1 MTSKT
6 VNYLPKVSF
15 CAFWKQVFLDRLQH
29 VSSLAVAVHV
39 YRKTFLYL
47 FLKLGHQ
54 HKDWPLY
61 LHFAKD
67 NFLKRKFL
75 IGLPIR
81 EILPSG
87 KLIFVQLDRNF
98 SFYESKRTIRVQLI
112 TTIVL
117 LVFIK
122 R

>member
-1 MTSKT
+1 M
-6 VNYLPKVSF
+6 
-15 CAFWKQVFLDRLQH
+15 
-29 VSSLAVAVHV
+29 
-39 YRKTFLYL
+39 
-47 FLKLGHQ
+47 
-54 HKDWPLY
+54 Y

-75 IGLPIR
+75 IGFPMG

-98 SFYESKRTIRVQLI
+98 SFYESKRTIRVQLR

>member
-75 IGLPIR
+75 IGFPMG

-98 SFYESKRTIRVQLI
+98 SFYESKRTIRVQLR

>member
-1 MTSKT
+1 M
-6 VNYLPKVSF
+6 
-15 CAFWKQVFLDRLQH
+15 
-29 VSSLAVAVHV
+29 
-39 YRKTFLYL
+39 
-47 FLKLGHQ
+47 
-54 HKDWPLY
+54 Y

-67 NFLKRKFL
+67 NFLKTKFL
-75 IGLPIR
+75 IGFPMG

-87 KLIFVQLDRNF
+87 NLIFVQLDRNF